1 MTSST
6 VYIRF
11 SDAEIR
17 RQAQGTATTL
27 RDARYPALRFR
38 FHQDR
43 TRGSWHV
50 VVRKVWGKAASY
62 PDLTASAMLEALPA
76 ILQRRAEDPG
86 ARSTASGWKAVGEL
100 LTWYAERMDRD
111 RNLSTKRKASARSI
125 LKLHLQPA
133 LGDLPLAEVSR
144 SSLDRLLMWPL
155 QAEYAPSFV
164 RQVFGVLAVAFRRAL
179 ELEQIASNP
188 VAGLK
193 FTDFVKAR
201 IRPKAARLRP
211 AQITDLLVDLRER
224 YAEAP
229 PEGMLALMMLCHGC
243 RVGETRVARWADIT
257 LDGESPEWF
266 LPAATTKT
274 REEHRLPLTPQV
286 CALLRRYRDW
296 QQRRGYSGAYL
307 FPGKGKRPISDS
319 QATDIFAG
327 LGQGRWTSHD
337 LRKLASTCWTDLG
350 IDYLIGQLLLNHAL
364 RDLDVTYIHT
374 TAAVQKRKA
383 LEQWHGW
390 LDQQGF
396 DQLHGWTGGGSQNLS
411 GSCPL
416 PESAAP
422 AVSSAPTQWRNQ

>member
-1 MTSST
+1 MTT
-6 VYIRF
+6 LYVRF

-17 RQAQGTATTL
+17 RQAQGTAKTL

-43 TRGSWHV
+43 ARGSWHV
-50 VVRKVWGKAASY
+50 VVGGAWGKAGNY
-62 PDLTASAMLEALPA
+62 PDLQTGAMIDVLSQVVARRTAEP
-76 ILQRRAEDPG
+76 DG
-86 ARSTASGWKAVGEL
+86 ASTAQGLANVGQVLEWQL
-100 LTWYAERMDRD
+100 ERQLTNRA
-111 RNLSTKRKASARSI
+111 LSAKRKASARSI
-125 LKLHLQPA
+125 LKLHLLPA
-133 LGDLPLAEVSR
+133 LRDLPLAEVSR

-179 ELEQIASNP
+179 ELEQVASNP

-201 IRPKAARLRP
+201 IRPKEARLRP
-211 AQITDLLVDLRER
+211 AQITDLLVDLHER

-257 LDGESPEWF
+257 LGGDAPEWY

-319 QATDIFAG
+319 QATDIFAS

-383 LEQWHGW
+383 LEQWHDW

-396 DQLHGWTGGGSQNLS
+396 DELHGWTGGGSPITSNA
-411 GSCPL
+411 CP
-416 PESAAP
+416 PTESAAP
-422 AVSSAPTQWRNQ
+422 AASSAPTQWRNQ

>member
-1 MTSST
+1 MTLY
-6 VYIRF
+6 VRF

-17 RQAQGTATTL
+17 RQAQGTAKTL

-43 TRGSWHV
+43 ARGSWHV
-50 VVRKVWGKAASY
+50 VVGGAWGKAGNY
-62 PDLTASAMLEALPA
+62 PDLQTGAMIDVLSQVVARRTAEP
-76 ILQRRAEDPG
+76 DG
-86 ARSTASGWKAVGEL
+86 ASTAQGLANVGQVLEWQL
-100 LTWYAERMDRD
+100 ERQLTNRA
-111 RNLSTKRKASARSI
+111 LSAKRKASARSI
-125 LKLHLQPA
+125 LKLHLLPA
-133 LGDLPLAEVSR
+133 LRDLPLAEVSR

-179 ELEQIASNP
+179 ELEQVASNP

-201 IRPKAARLRP
+201 IRPKEARLRP
-211 AQITDLLVDLRER
+211 AQITDLLVDLHER

-257 LDGESPEWF
+257 LGGDAPEWY

-319 QATDIFAG
+319 QATDIFAS

-383 LEQWHGW
+383 LEQWHDW

-396 DQLHGWTGGGSQNLS
+396 DELHGWTGGGSPITSNA
-411 GSCPL
+411 CP
-416 PESAAP
+416 PTESAAP
-422 AVSSAPTQWRNQ
+422 AASSAPTQWRNQ